1 MLSNISKLFTNED
14 HLNVHKIFG
23 SLVLFNYFFQYMNYF
38 IFDETYLNFITLIPH
53 FLVHYTSFQ
62 FNVLKERS
70 KNKIM
75 AMFIWEELRAHSMIF
90 AYRAL
95 FILLQP
101 NYRVIFTFL
110 TMIFADLATDNF
122 GDRQFSTVRGDH
134 NKRSL
139 SYYKYFA
146 SNFFSMSQMGAT
158 IICAGFFQNKW
169 SPILVFSTLPPIQTS
184 AFGMTLI
191 RKGIID
197 KKVWQYVYA
206 IELLFV
212 YLIWYMEM
220 QNLYIVPLSA
230 IFLFM
235 RKMNMSKYHILA
247 IFCAMNQI
255 VNMTNNIIESGS
267 YIDSFEY
274 Q

>member
-101 NYRVIFTFL
+101 NYRVMFTFL
-110 TMIFADLATDNF
+110 TMVFADLATDNF

-139 SYYKYFA
+139 SYYKYFLHRT
-146 SNFFSMSQMGAT
+146 F
-158 IICAGFFQNKW
+158 
-169 SPILVFSTLPPIQTS
+169 LV
-184 AFGMTLI
+184 
-191 RKGIID
+191 
-197 KKVWQYVYA
+197 
-206 IELLFV
+206 
-212 YLIWYMEM
+212 
-220 QNLYIVPLSA
+220 
-230 IFLFM
+230 
-235 RKMNMSKYHILA
+235 
-247 IFCAMNQI
+247 
-255 VNMTNNIIESGS
+255 
-267 YIDSFEY
+267 
-274 Q
+274 

>member
-23 SLVLFNYFFQYMNYF
+23 SLVLINYIFQYMNYL
-38 IFDETYLNFITLIPH
+38 IFNETYLNFITLIPH

-62 FNVLKERS
+62 FNVLRERAR
-70 KNKIM
+70 NKVM

-101 NYRVIFTFL
+101 NYRVIFTFI

-134 NKRSL
+134 SRISS
-139 SYYKYFA
+139 SYYKYLS

-158 IICAGFFQNKW
+158 IICGGFFQHRW
-169 SPILVFSTLPPIQTS
+169 SPMLVFSTLPPIQTS
-184 AFGMTLI
+184 ALGMTLI
-191 RKGIID
+191 RKGIIN
-197 KKVWQYVYA
+197 KTIWQYVYA
-206 IELLFV
+206 VELFFV
-212 YLIWYMEM
+212 YLIWYIEM

-235 RKMNMSKYHILA
+235 RKMNMSKYHILG
-247 IFCAMNQI
+247 IFFVMNEI

-267 YIDSFEY
+267 SIDSFEY

>member
-101 NYRVIFTFL
+101 NYRVMFTFL
-110 TMIFADLATDNF
+110 TMVFADLATDNF

-247 IFCAMNQI
+247 IFFIMNEI
-255 VNMTNNIIESGS
+255 VNITKNIIESGS
-267 YIDSFEY
+267 SIDSFEY